1 MPGPPLGTSV
11 LFSSSLA
18 CAPFCSS
25 SCASCCLFSVSWG
38 AGVTSMES
46 AKSAFTGSL
55 SSYPPATT
63 DPAGAGA
70 AGASSA
76 MAVTLRQ
83 EATTHA
89 ATTPD
94 KNFFIFI
101 TCSPLSFL
109 KRSGS
114 SGKFFIFY
122 STTSFR
128 KKQEQSALSCHFLPP
143 FLPPQTDNFRPP
155 VRRPPAYASPA
166 RTCAHALTNSSA
178 RYIILYN

>member
-1 MPGPPLGTSV
+1 MPSLETSV
-11 LFSSSLA
+11 
-18 CAPFCSS
+18 
-25 SCASCCLFSVSWG
+25 SVSFCL
-38 AGVTSMES
+38 ASQPSSTV
-46 AKSAFTGSL
+46 FTVLGPS
-55 SSYPPATT
+55 PATT

-166 RTCAHALTNSSA
+166 RRTPGPPRAPPRRRPRPNLCARLDKFFRAV
-178 RYIILYN
+178 YNPT